1 LKLVL
6 SVVQQGDLVPL
17 FKPRLLLQVLSN
29 DKIYTS
35 SYFAAM
41 SCMAV
46 FFVTIVGNGKLST
59 VGDVA
64 PDYLWLWLC
73 EFLGT
78 GWGGDLLHHLLPAS

>member
-59 VGDVA
+59 MGDVA
-64 PDYLWLWLC
+64 PDILWLWLC
-73 EFLGT
+73 
-78 GWGGDLLHHLLPAS
+78 